1 MGVGM
6 MGVKVKVGDTITRG
20 VTVERDGKLIFYEV
34 EYDANTNMLKRITHL
49 GTTYS
54 YPRDEKIEISS
65 EILKDMIEILKTMEL
80 KLP

>member
-1 MGVGM
+1 MEM
-6 MGVKVKVGDTITRG
+6 KVKVDNTITRG

-34 EYDANTNMLKRITHL
+34 EYNANTNVLKRIVYL
-49 GTTYS
+49 GSTYGYS
-54 YPRDEKIEISS
+54 RDGKIEISS